1 MPSTA
6 LTEQQIINATYA
18 LLEKASE
25 LWSPT
30 SDEYLT
36 ARMLANAAINR
47 WEMYD
52 QTKWKEL
59 FTTLTAASTGVKTLT
74 AGTFTYACPDDFRY
88 PSSYVRTTDSGGA
101 STFWQVITPE
111 KLAMFANSSNR
122 VCWFT
127 GNIKTGFTLNF
138 NSYQISLITGHTIN
152 YEYYR
157 QATLFT
163 TTTDTT
169 EMEDP
174 YFISYY
180 IAAHMAEEGVDP
192 DMNTMAETRLEQMRT
207 QNMSQLFGVSD
218 NIPTSGDFGSGFGF

>member
-6 LTEQQIINATYA
+6 LTENTIINNAYY

-25 LWSPT
+25 LWAVT

-36 ARMLANAAINR
+36 ARGLANIAINR
-47 WEMYD
+47 WEMAD
-52 QTKWKEL
+52 SIKWKEL
-59 FTTLTAASTGVKTLT
+59 FTTLTAAATGVKTLT
-74 AGTFTYACPDDFRY
+74 AGVFTYAAPDNFRY
-88 PSSYVRTTDSGGA
+88 PSSYVRTTDSGGG
-101 STFWQVITPE
+101 SSFWHVISPE
-111 KLAMFANSSNR
+111 KLVMYADSGQH

-127 GNIKTGFTLNF
+127 GNVMAGFTLNF
-138 NSYQISLITGHTIN
+138 NSYSVSLTTGHTIN
-152 YEYYR
+152 YEYYK

-163 TTTDTT
+163 AITDTT

-192 DMNTMAETRLEQMRT
+192 DMNTMAEARLEAMRV

-218 NIPTSGDFGSGFGF
+218 DIPTSGDFGSGFGF